1 MNKLLK
7 YILLIAGILL
17 LLAVFLLIA
26 FGGLLDLANIFTKIA
41 LYIGNGSV
49 VRGFILIPF
58 FIFGIVQ
65 IIRSFLM
72 IGNKAQ
78 EEAQEGLF
86 RFFSKKSDRGIDFG
100 GVYIILTFVCYLLVF
115 FIIAKPIS

>member
-1 MNKLLK
+1 MKKPLRFIFFL
-7 YILLIAGILL
+7 IGTLLIIVL
-17 LLAVFLLIA
+17 
-26 FGGLLDLANIFTKIA
+26 GLLFAGVSLFRIWDFFVNVAT
-41 LYIGNGSV
+41 YIGNGSI
-49 VRGFILIPF
+49 VRGIIFTPF

-86 RFFSKKSDRGIDFG
+86 RFFSKKSDRGFDFG
-100 GVYIILTFVCYLLVF
+100 GLYIILTFVCYLLVF
-115 FIIAKPIS
+115 FIIARPIN